1 MFYKHARFILSMLGV
16 VIGIT
21 GYYLQLYCPV
31 GHERSLLWIGSTLVF
46 SIGGFI
52 IGRIIET
59 LSIRSHTDYLT
70 GLWNRRYFHLK
81 LREIVGRIN
90 KDKGQLCIAMIDVDG
105 FKKIN
110 DLYGHVT
117 GDVLLCGIAAILKE
131 GTSNNDI
138 VIRLGGD
145 EFAVVFTETNSLKN
159 ALEIMER
166 IRRRVE
172 NTFLS
177 YHLTISTG
185 IISLEQEQDVKDLLI
200 KADQTLYKAKEQKNA
215 VIGYKW

>member
-1 MFYKHARFILSMLGV
+1 M
-16 VIGIT
+16 
-21 GYYLQLYCPV
+21 
-31 GHERSLLWIGSTLVF
+31 
-46 SIGGFI
+46 
-52 IGRIIET
+52 
-59 LSIRSHTDYLT
+59 
-70 GLWNRRYFHLK
+70 K
-81 LREIVGRIN
+81 LREIVDRIN